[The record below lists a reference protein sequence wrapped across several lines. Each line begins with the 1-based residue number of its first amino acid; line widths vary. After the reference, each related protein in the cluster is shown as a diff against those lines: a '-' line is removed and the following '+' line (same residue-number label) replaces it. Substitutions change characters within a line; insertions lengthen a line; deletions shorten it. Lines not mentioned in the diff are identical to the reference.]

1 MATHI
6 PFDQAHAPEEIG
18 DKTQRKL
25 WLEVLHEWVTTVDHK
40 KIGMMYIGYALFF
53 LVVAGF
59 EALLMRIQLAVP
71 NNSFVSPEVFNG
83 LFTMHGTTMVFFV
96 GMPILFGFGNYLI
109 PLMIGA
115 RDMAFP
121 RLNAFSF
128 WISAF
133 GGILLYYSYI
143 GGSGLYGAGSAPDVG
158 WFAYA
163 PLTAKVFSPG
173 HSTDYWT
180 LSLLL
185 TGIGT
190 IGTALNIVAT
200 IISMR
205 CPGMKMSRLPL
216 LPWLYLVTSGL
227 TFVAVGPLT
236 AAQIMLMLDRYLG
249 SHFFDTQAGGSAVL
263 WMHFFWIFGHP
274 EVYILVLPAFAF
286 ANEIIPVFSRKAI
299 FGYPA
304 MVAASVGIGFVSLSV
319 WAHHMFTVGLGAAEN
334 TFFVLA
340 TMAISVPT
348 GIKIFNWLATLWGGK
363 IQFTS
368 SMMFAIA
375 FLFQFLIAGLTGI
388 MLSVAPFDWQ
398 LGNSYFVVAHFH
410 YVLVG
415 AILFMLF
422 SAFYYWYPK
431 MTGRMLSEK
440 LGKWHF
446 WLFLIGFHLTFDFMH
461 VPGLLGMP
469 RRIYT
474 YEADRGWMIWNM
486 IISSGALVQAVATL
500 LFVYNMVWSYF
511 KGPVAGPDPW
521 DAWTLEWATPSPPP
535 SYNFAET
542 PEVSSRR
549 PLWDLKH
556 PDDPDSDYEIGPSH
570 RRRAKEES
578 A

>member
-1 MATHI
+1 MATQTPI
-6 PFDQAHAPEEIG
+6 AISKGDTALSRRLFFDAVQ
-18 DKTQRKL
+18 D
-25 WLEVLHEWVTTVDHK
+25 WLTTVDHK
-40 KIGMMYIGYALFF
+40 KIGIMYIVYALLF
-53 LVVAGF
+53 LVVGGF
-59 EALLMRIQLAVP
+59 EALLIRIQLAIP
-71 NNSFVSPEVFNG
+71 NNTFVSPQAFNR

-121 RLNAFSF
+121 RLNSFSF

-133 GGILLYYSYI
+133 GGVLLYFSYL
-143 GGSGLYGAGSAPDVG
+143 GGDGLYGAGSAPDVG

-163 PLTAKVFSPG
+163 PLTARIFSPG

-180 LSLLL
+180 LALLL
-185 TGIGT
+185 SGVGS

-200 IISMR
+200 IICMR
-205 CPGMKMSRLPL
+205 CPGMRLNRMPL
-216 LPWLYLVTSGL
+216 LPWLYLVTSVMV
-227 TFVAVGPLT
+227 FVAVSPLT
-236 AAQIMLMLDRYLG
+236 AAQIMLMLDRYVG

-304 MVAASVGIGFVSLSV
+304 MVAASVGIGFISLSV
-319 WAHHMFTVGLGAAEN
+319 WAHHMFTVGLGPYGN
-334 TFFVLA
+334 TFFAFA
-340 TMAISVPT
+340 TMIIAVPT

-363 IQFTS
+363 IQFTVP
-368 SMMFAIA
+368 MMFAVA

-388 MLSVAPFDWQ
+388 MLSIVPFDWQ

-415 AILFMLF
+415 AILYMIF
-422 SAFYYWYPK
+422 SAFYFWYPK
-431 MTGRMLSEK
+431 MTGRMLNVA

-461 VPGLLGMP
+461 IPGILGMP

-474 YEADRGWMIWNM
+474 YEADRGWGTLNM
-486 IISSGALVQAVATL
+486 IVSIGAIFQAVATL
-500 LFVYNMVWSYF
+500 IFVYNLVSSYF
-511 KGPVAGPDPW
+511 KGEVAGADPW
-521 DAWTLEWATPSPPP
+521 DAWTLEWSTTSPPP
-535 SYNFAET
+535 GYNFAIT
-542 PEVSSRR
+542 PTVESRR

-556 PDDPDSDYEIGPSH
+556 PEDPDSNYE
-570 RRRAKEES
+570 E
-578 A
+578 

>member
-1 MATHI
+1 MATQI
-6 PFDQAHAPEEIG
+6 PVNELHDQGAQAP
-18 DKTQRKL
+18 RRL
-25 WLEVLHEWVTTVDHK
+25 WLEMLHGWVTTVDHK
-40 KIGMMYIGYALFF
+40 KIGLMYIGYALIF
-53 LVVAGF
+53 LVVGGF
-59 EALLMRIQLAVP
+59 EALLMRVQLAIP
-71 NNSFVSPEVFNG
+71 NNHFVSPEVFNG

-133 GGILLYYSYI
+133 AGFLLYFSYI

-163 PLTAKVFSPG
+163 PLTARVFSPG

-180 LSLLL
+180 LALLL
-185 TGIGT
+185 TGIGS
-190 IGTALNIVAT
+190 IGTALNIVTT
-200 IISMR
+200 IICMR

-216 LPWLYLVTSGL
+216 LPWIYLVMSGL
-227 TFVAVGPLT
+227 TFVAIGPLT
-236 AAQIMLMLDRYLG
+236 AAQIMLMLDRYVG

-304 MVAASVGIGFVSLSV
+304 MVAASVGIGFISLSV
-319 WAHHMFTVGLGAAEN
+319 WAHHMFTVGLGPGGN

-340 TMAISVPT
+340 TMIISVPT

-363 IQFTS
+363 IQLTA
-368 SMMFAIA
+368 SMMFAIG
-375 FLFQFLIAGLTGI
+375 FLFQFLVAGLTGI

-415 AILFMLF
+415 AILFMVF

-431 MTGRMLSEK
+431 MTGRMLNEK

-446 WLFLIGFHLTFDFMH
+446 WLFVIGFHLTFDLMH
-461 VPGLLGMP
+461 VPGMLGMP

-474 YEADRGWMIWNM
+474 YEADRGWMIWNLL
-486 IISSGALVQAVATL
+486 ISSGAIIQTVATI
-500 LFVYNMVWSYF
+500 LFVYNMVSSYF
-511 KGPVAGPDPW
+511 KGPIAGSDPW
-521 DAWTLEWATPSPPP
+521 DAWTLEWSIPSPPP
-535 SYNFAET
+535 SYNFAEI
-542 PEVSSRR
+542 PIVGSRR

-556 PDDPDSDYEIGPSH
+556 PDDPDTDYEMGQADPQE
-570 RRRAKEES
+570 KQEEG